1 MTSTVVHSGNAE
13 IAVETFGKPS
23 DPPILLIMGATASM
37 LWWPEE
43 FCDQLAGRGRYVIR
57 YDNRD
62 TGLSTTWPVGK
73 PGYGFAD
80 MVADGPA
87 ILDALGIRAAHVVGM
102 SMGGVI
108 AQCMAL
114 RYPDR
119 VLTLTAISASPLGIK
134 DLPSV
139 TKDYAKHAES
149 GEAVDRDDRADVID
163 FMIRDARA
171 LASTAHP
178 HDAGAAKRLIE
189 RDIARARSFASA
201 TNHFRLSGGE
211 GGPKPEAADIRI
223 PVLVIHGT
231 SDPIFPIEHGLA
243 FVKTVPNTRW
253 LPIEGGGHELHRDDW
268 PVMIDTIVS
277 HTQVA
282 RGDTSLHG
290 AGSG

>member
-1 MTSTVVHSGNAE
+1 MTNVTVHSGNAE

-23 DPPILLIMGATASM
+23 DPPVLLIMGAMASM

-43 FCDQLAGRGRYVIR
+43 FCDQLARRGCYVIR
-57 YDNRD
+57 YDSRD
-62 TGLSTTWPVGK
+62 TGLSTTWPVGE
-73 PGYGFAD
+73 PGYSFAD
-80 MVADGPA
+80 MVADAPA
-87 ILDALGIRAAHVVGM
+87 ILDALGIRAVHVVGM

-119 VLTLTAISASPLGIK
+119 VLTLTAISTSPLGIK
-134 DLPSV
+134 DLPPV
-139 TKDYAKHAES
+139 TEAYAQHSES
-149 GEAVDRDDRADVID
+149 GEAVDWGNRADAID
-163 FMIRDARA
+163 FMMRDARA

-178 HDAGAAKRLIE
+178 HDAEAAKLMSE

-201 TNHFRLSGGE
+201 TNHFRISGGE
-211 GGPKPEAADIRI
+211 EGPEPVAADIRV

-243 FVKTVPNTRW
+243 FVKTVPNARW

-268 PVMIDTIVS
+268 PVMIDAIAS
-277 HTQVA
+277 HTQHS
-282 RGDTSLHG
+282 RDDMSLLG
-290 AGSG
+290 AESR